1 MLVVYE
7 EADHESE
14 LLCKNIRKCHESQ
27 HNILIAKSVS
37 TSAMSTKSMSKTSM
51 PTNRYSRN
59 V

>member
-37 TSAMSTKSMSKTSM
+37 TSAMSTKSMSKT
-51 PTNRYSRN
+51 
-59 V
+59 